1 MRRASIGLR
10 TRLLLLVLAAVI
22 PAFGL
27 IGYTAIA
34 QRQEAAQN
42 AEKDAMNLVR
52 LAARGQDQLVASTH
66 QLLMSL
72 AQLPAVRAPGT
83 GSCDRVL
90 ADLLKPYPYYRNFG
104 VAAPDGRIYCSALP
118 LAKPVNIADRS
129 YFQRAVQARDL
140 GLGDYQI
147 GRITGI
153 AAINFGYP
161 VMGKDGKVHAVV
173 YAALNLSWLNQ
184 LVTGID
190 IPVGST
196 LTVVD
201 SRGTILTRFPEP
213 EKWVGKP
220 MRETPLIKE
229 VLGHHGEGTAELDGL
244 DGVTRLYAF
253 APLHDGAAGN
263 VYVSVGIPKA
273 VAFATANQ
281 VFVHNLTML
290 MVVGLLALAAAW
302 IGSDV
307 FVLRRVR
314 ALATAARRLAEGDLA
329 ARTGLPHGSEELGQ
343 LARNFDDMAH
353 ALERVNRALRTL
365 SAGNRALLRID
376 NEPDLLR
383 EMCRVAVEV
392 GGYRMAWV
400 GYVEHDEAKSI
411 RPVAHAGLE
420 QDYLATLKLTWA
432 DTERG
437 QGPGG
442 TAVRS
447 GKPCAIRHIDTDP
460 RFAPWREEA
469 LKRGYGSVICL
480 PLRVQGEIA
489 GVLCVL
495 AAESDAFGEQEA
507 YVLEEMADD
516 LAFGLATLR
525 DRERRREAEQTV
537 ERMAYYDTLTGL
549 PNHVQFEE
557 HLRQSLSKA
566 GARDKNLA
574 LLLLDLDRFREIN
587 DALGFAQGDL
597 LLKDVGARIREAV
610 GADGLAARMRGDEF
624 AVLLEVHD
632 ADQAVAAARR
642 ILAAL
647 EDPFVLRD
655 ITLDVSAAIG
665 IALAPQHGS
674 DTTSLIRHVDVAMR
688 QAKKLGERYAFYAPE
703 HGGHSARRLVLAREL
718 RRAIESDELT
728 LYYQPKVDMRQE
740 AVCGAEALVR
750 WIHPEHGM
758 MPPDE
763 FIPLAEH
770 TGLIKPLT
778 NWVLAAALR
787 QSSAWRQEGLVLPI
801 AVNLSARNL
810 REAGLLNKMKQLFL
824 AWRARAEW
832 IELEITESAI
842 MDDPDGALRTLTSL
856 NDLGIALF
864 IDDFG
869 TGYSSLGY
877 LQRLPVSAVKID
889 KSFVKDM
896 LANPDSAS
904 IVRSTITLAHDLD
917 IKVVAEGVEN
927 QAMWDRLME
936 LRCDVGQGYFIGKP
950 MSADEFQAWLTQSPW
965 RPEAGADGGH
975 QARQPAHRR
984 ARSAGGRRRG

>member
-1 MRRASIGLR
+1 MRRASTGLR
-10 TRLLLLVLAAVI
+10 ARLLLLVLAAVI

-52 LAARGQDQLVASTH
+52 LAAREQSQLIASTR
-66 QLLMSL
+66 QLLVSL
-72 AQLPAVRAPGT
+72 AQLPAIRAPGDAT
-83 GSCDRVL
+83 CSRVL
-90 ADLLKPYPYYRNFG
+90 AELLRPYPYYTNFG
-104 VAAPDGRIYCSALP
+104 VATPDGRVFCSALP
-118 LAKPVNIADRS
+118 LTQPVNIADRS
-129 YFQRAVQARDL
+129 YFRRAVQSGDF
-140 GLGDYQI
+140 GLGNYQI

-153 AAINFGYP
+153 PAINFGYP
-161 VMGKDGKVHAVV
+161 VKSAGGNVRAVV

-184 LVTGID
+184 LAAGIEL
-190 IPVGST
+190 PVGSA

-201 SRGTILTRFPEP
+201 SRGTILTRHPEP
-213 EKWVGKP
+213 ERWVGKP

-253 APLHDGAAGN
+253 APLHDGPAGSA
-263 VYVSVGIPKA
+263 YVSVGIPKE
-273 VAFATANQ
+273 VAFASANRA
-281 VFVHNLTML
+281 FTRNMASLL
-290 MVVGLLALAAAW
+290 VVALLALAAAW
-302 IGSDV
+302 VGSDV
-307 FVLRRVR
+307 FVLRRVQ
-314 ALATAARRLAEGDLA
+314 ALASAARRLATGDLT

-343 LARNFDDMAH
+343 LARNFDDMAY
-353 ALERVNRALRTL
+353 ALERLNRALKTL

-411 RPVAHAGLE
+411 RPVAHAGFE
-420 QDYLATLKLTWA
+420 EGHLATLKLTWA

-442 TAVRS
+442 TAVRT
-447 GKPCAIRHIDTDP
+447 GKPCAVRHIDTDP
-460 RFAPWREEA
+460 GFAPWREEA
-469 LKRGYGSVICL
+469 LKRGYRSIICL
-480 PLRVQGEIA
+480 PLRVHGDII
-489 GVLCVL
+489 GILCVL
-495 AAESDAFGEQEA
+495 AAETDAFGEQEA

-516 LAFGLATLR
+516 LAFGIATLR
-525 DRERRREAEQTV
+525 DRERRREAERAV
-537 ERMAYYDTLTGL
+537 ERMAYYDSLTGL

-557 HLRQSLSKA
+557 RLQQALSDA
-566 GARDKNLA
+566 GMRGQNLA

-587 DALGFAQGDL
+587 DALGFSQGDL
-597 LLKDVGARIREAV
+597 LLKDVGARIRDAV
-610 GADGLAARMRGDEF
+610 GAEGLVARMRGDEF
-624 AVLLEVHD
+624 AVLLPSGD
-632 ADQAVAAARR
+632 ADHAAETARR

-647 EDPFVLRD
+647 EAPFVLSD
-655 ITLDVSAAIG
+655 ITLDASAAIG
-665 IALAPQHGS
+665 IALAPQHGG
-674 DTTSLIRHVDVAMR
+674 DITGLIRHVDVAMR
-688 QAKKLGERYAFYAPE
+688 QAKKSGEHYAFYAPE
-703 HGGHSARRLVLAREL
+703 HDEDSSRRLVLAREL
-718 RRAIESDELT
+718 RHAIEEDELT
-728 LYYQPKVDMRQE
+728 LYYQPKIDMRQN

-750 WIHPEHGM
+750 WIHPQQGM

-778 NWVLAAALR
+778 DWVLAAALR

-824 AWRARAEW
+824 AWGASAEW
-832 IELEITESAI
+832 LELEITESAI
-842 MDDPDGALRTLTSL
+842 MDDPEGALKTLTGL

-877 LQRLPVSAVKID
+877 LQRLPVDAVKID
-889 KSFVKDM
+889 KSFVKGM
-896 LANPDSAS
+896 LANVDSES
-904 IVRSTITLAHDLD
+904 IVRATITLAHDLG

-927 QAMWDRLME
+927 QEMWDRLAE
-936 LRCDVGQGYFIGKP
+936 LRCDVAQGYFIGKP
-950 MSADEFQAWLTQSPW
+950 MPAEEFQAWLAQTPW
-965 RPEAGADGGH
+965 RPEEGGGH
-975 QARQPAHRR
+975 QARPPAHRQR
-984 ARSAGGRRRG
+984 RSAGGRRR